1 MADDGTLL
9 REYAQS
15 GSEDAF
21 AELVRRHLDL
31 VYSTALRAVNGDE
44 PLAKDVSQSVF
55 MDLARKA
62 SSLSKR
68 SVLSGWLY
76 TSACFA
82 AAKAVRS
89 QRRRQAREQEAH
101 AMQEQITSTSG
112 RTDWDKIGPALDS
125 AMLELTDSE
134 REALLLRYFERRS
147 WAEVGGKLDLS
158 ENAARMR
165 VERALERLRKRLN
178 RRGVTSSAAVLA
190 LVLAHQ
196 TVVAAP
202 LGLAA
207 SITASTLAA
216 AGTSGG
222 YSLLHLMTMSK
233 AKTMLIAAVVA
244 ASATTPIIIQHQ
256 TTTRLKAQ
264 IEALRSQLAAAPQ
277 APQMD
282 GGATDTGELERLRR
296 ENADLLRL
304 RAEVSTLRQQ
314 VASRRNDQDA
324 PNERARSL
332 KQAAEEAEGKAL
344 LAKAPEIPLVPAHLW
359 ANVGSATPAAA
370 LQTPN
375 WAIANRDTNAFANSL
390 VWDAQTKARAE
401 ALFAAAPESVRQRY
415 GTVDGVMFDWWL
427 NNSTPVAAGR
437 VLSQM
442 EEGPNEVTLLEQHVY
457 DDGRVREN
465 TVQFQRDEN
474 GVWRQVIPPELMP
487 KLEVVLNS
495 SSATTPT
502 GGR

>member
-9 REYAQS
+9 RDYAQS
-15 GSEDAF
+15 GSEEAF
-21 AELVRRHLDL
+21 AELVRRYMDL

-68 SVLSGWLY
+68 SVLSGWFY

-89 QRRRQAREQEAH
+89 ERRREAREQEAH
-101 AMQEQITSTSG
+101 AMQEQISSTSE
-112 RTDWDKIGPALDS
+112 RTDWDKIRPALDS
-125 AMLELTDSE
+125 AMLELRDSD

-147 WAEVGGKLDLS
+147 LAEVGGRLGLS

-165 VERALERLRKRLN
+165 VGRALERLRERLN
-178 RRGVTSSAAVLA
+178 RRGVTSSAVALA
-190 LVLAHQ
+190 LVLGHH
-196 TVVAAP
+196 TVAAAP

-216 AGTSGG
+216 AGTGG
-222 YSLLHLMTMSK
+222 SYSLLHLITMSK
-233 AKTMLIAAVVA
+233 AKTILIAAVVA

-256 TTTRLKAQ
+256 ANARLKAQ
-264 IEALRSQLAAAPQ
+264 IEALRSQLAAAAQSPQ
-277 APQMD
+277 TD
-282 GGATDTGELERLRR
+282 GAATDSGELERLRR

-304 RAEVSTLRQQ
+304 RAEVTTLRQQ
-314 VASRRNDQDA
+314 VASLPDNQND
-324 PNERARSL
+324 PNARARSL

-344 LAKAPEIPLVPAHLW
+344 LAKSPEIPLVPAHLW
-359 ANVGSATPAAA
+359 ANVGYSTPAAA
-370 LQTPN
+370 LQTLN

-390 VWDAQTKARAE
+390 VWDAQAKARAE
-401 ALFAAAPESVRQRY
+401 ALFAAAPESSRQKY
-415 GTVDGVMFDWWL
+415 GTVDGVMYDWWL
-427 NNSTPVAAGR
+427 NNSMPIAAGR

-442 EEGPNEVTLLEQHVY
+442 EEGPNEVTLLEQHMY
-457 DDGRVREN
+457 TDGRVREN

-474 GVWRQVIPPELMP
+474 GGWRQVIPPELMP
-487 KLEVVLNS
+487 KLEVVLNN